1 MALVPI
7 LTDSAISADCNDS
20 TFTDDTVYGGAE
32 FDRNEVAVIVTGV
45 KKGLPD
51 ESDVALTISG
61 NDNDPLTD
69 TFWQTTTS
77 LDGWYVLPMYIIPL
91 YNALTAN
98 VISDVLYHNAQLWK
112 CLADNTGTEPGTDD
126 NFWEAILI
134 TDSAVELAANVV
146 FDYFNYIITCRSED
160 CYSETVTSAATKGCC
175 GDCTSTELTQLYQ
188 RLHLLL
194 NGVYSLCNQTR
205 YAEAEPVVRNIVH
218 ICEKSRCICSS

>member
-51 ESDVALTISG
+51 ESDVDLVISG
-61 NDNDPLTD
+61 NDSDPLTD
-69 TFWQTTTS
+69 TSWQTTTS

-91 YNALTAN
+91 YNPGTAN
-98 VISDVLYHNAQLWK
+98 VIDDVVYHNAQLWK
-112 CLADNTGTEPGTDD
+112 CIQDNTGTEPGTDA
-126 NFWEAILI
+126 NFWEAITI
-134 TDSAVELAANVV
+134 TDVAVEAADNVT
-146 FDYFNYIITCRSED
+146 FDYFNYIITCRSASF
-160 CYSETVTSAATKGCC
+160 YSEIVSAAATKGCC
-175 GDCTSTELTQLYQ
+175 EDCNDAELKQIYE
-188 RLHLLL
+188 RVDVLL

-205 YAEAEPVVRNIVH
+205 YSEAESVVRNIIH
-218 ICEKSRCICSS
+218 ISEKYSSLCS